1 MKKFISGV
9 ALTLAL
15 SASAF
20 AQQTTPPEQPPA
32 HPEQSARHR
41 RTGRAHGPRTARR
54 HLHALRGLRRLDLND
69 AQRQQ
74 FRSIREGH
82 RQRTHAQREEL
93 RQLFRARRQGGTL
106 SAEQEA
112 RARQLQ
118 QELRQT
124 GEAIH
129 GEMLGVLTPEQRTR
143 LEQQGE
149 ERKARREERRGHR
162 RRMRDDDEQP

>member
-1 MKKFISGV
+1 MKRFLSGV

-15 SASAF
+15 SASTF
-20 AQQTTPPEQPPA
+20 AQQPPPQDTPQEGNQRKA
-32 HPEQSARHR
+32 ARHR
-41 RTGRAHGPRTARR
+41 RSGRAHGPRMARR
-54 HLHALRGLRRLDLND
+54 PHALRGLRRLELTD

-74 FRSIREGH
+74 FRSLREGQ

-93 RQLFRARRQGGTL
+93 RQLLRARRQGGTL

-124 GEAIH
+124 GEAVH
-129 GEMLGVLTPEQRTR
+129 GEMLSVLTPEQRTR
-143 LEQQGE
+143 LEQQRE